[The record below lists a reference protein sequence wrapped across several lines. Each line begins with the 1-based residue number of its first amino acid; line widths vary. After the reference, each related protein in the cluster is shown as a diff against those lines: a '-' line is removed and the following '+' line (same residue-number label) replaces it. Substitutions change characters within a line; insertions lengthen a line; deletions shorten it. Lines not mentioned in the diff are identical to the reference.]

1 MTTRCIYVMTEKK
14 FEVFLRNYNIEMND
28 KTFYHPALPIIILQA
43 FTENYMTS
51 TGKIDMLNNIILNGN
66 QIINNFSKNETY
78 SIYKLTKKEIN
89 HIANILQGEM
99 SIKNL
104 KAIIESFESSNDDDY
119 LYFII
124 EK

>member
-1 MTTRCIYVMTEKK
+1 MTTPIYIMTEKRFK
-14 FEVFLRNYNIEMND
+14 TFLKNYNIDMND

-43 FTENYMTS
+43 FTEHYITS
-51 TGKIDMLNNIILNGN
+51 TGKIDMLHNIILNGN
-66 QIINNFSKNETY
+66 QIINDFSKNETY

-89 HIANILQGEM
+89 HITNTLQDEI

-104 KAIIESFESSNDDDY
+104 QAIIKTFESSNNDDY

>member
-1 MTTRCIYVMTEKK
+1 MTEKK
-14 FEVFLRNYNIEMND
+14 FKVFLRNYNIEMND

-43 FTENYMTS
+43 FTEHYMTS
-51 TGKIDMLNNIILNGN
+51 TGKIDMLSNIILNGN
-66 QIINNFSKNETY
+66 QVINNFSKNETY